1 MNVTARGSVPVGVFG
16 NVGVVSTTRDAG
28 RDPEETPSDEALV
41 RAARLGDEVAFAT
54 IVDRHGPGMHRYA
67 LRLVGGRDADAAEV
81 AQDALVSAWRS
92 LPSFGGDSALRT
104 WLFRIVHRRAADLT
118 RRRRPVPIDDQLLS
132 HLVPEAAENALRSIL
147 DEELVE
153 ALQRCLDELPWHQ
166 RAVWLLREV
175 EGMSYD
181 EIASTLSLSVGSVRG
196 HLHRG
201 RRTISERMARW
212 R

>member
-1 MNVTARGSVPVGVFG
+1 MNPGVPGHPGPVRTTAG
-16 NVGVVSTTRDAG
+16 AG
-28 RDPEETPSDEALV
+28 DDPGTEPSDEALV
-41 RAARLGDEVAFAT
+41 RAARLGDEDAFAA

-81 AQDALVSAWRS
+81 AQEALVSAWRS
-92 LPSFGGDSALRT
+92 LPGFAGTSSLRT

-132 HLVPEAAENALRSIL
+132 HLVPEAAENALSAVL
-147 DEELVE
+147 DDELVA
-153 ALQRCLDELPWHQ
+153 ALQRILDELPWHQ
-166 RAVWLLREV
+166 RAAWLLREV
-175 EGMSYD
+175 EDMSYE
-181 EIASTLSLSVGSVRG
+181 EIASTLALSVGSVRG